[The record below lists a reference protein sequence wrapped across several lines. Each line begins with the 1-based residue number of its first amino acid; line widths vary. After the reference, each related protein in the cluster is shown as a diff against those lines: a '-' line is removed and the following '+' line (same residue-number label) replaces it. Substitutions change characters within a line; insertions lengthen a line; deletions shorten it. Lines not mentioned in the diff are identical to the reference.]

1 MRIKICGITNS
12 EDALMAADLGADA
25 LGFIFAKESRRTIMP
40 DDARK
45 IIDSL
50 PPFVV
55 PVGVFVD
62 SLAEEILSTIPQ
74 TGIQCVQLHGNESPE
89 EYAEI
94 KVPIIKAFRVKTNFQ
109 ANALLQFPAAAYLLD
124 SFVDEVVGGTG
135 KTFDW
140 NAAVA
145 AKACGRIILAGGLT
159 PDNIAD
165 AITQVQPYGVDVS
178 SGVESAPGKKDKR
191 KLQQLFAA
199 IHAVRSEQS
208 DTREMTNE

>member
-25 LGFIFAKESRRTIMP
+25 LGFVFVKGSPRTIMP
-40 DDARK
+40 DGARK

-50 PPFVV
+50 PPFVM

-62 SLAEEILSTIPQ
+62 SPAEEILSTIQQ

-89 EYAEI
+89 EYAKI
-94 KVPIIKAFRVKTNFQ
+94 NLPIIKAFRIKTNFQ
-109 ANALLQFPAAAYLLD
+109 ADVLLQFPAAAYLLD
-124 SFVDEVVGGTG
+124 TFVDEVAGGTG

-159 PDNIAD
+159 PDNITD
-165 AITQVQPYGVDVS
+165 AITHVRPYGVDIS
-178 SGVESAPGKKDKR
+178 SGVESTPRKKDKR
-191 KLQQLFAA
+191 KLQRLFAA
-199 IHAVRSEQS
+199 IHAVRPEQS
-208 DTREMTNE
+208 ETWEMTNE